1 MPIFY
6 MVYLMSNVESTLRD
20 RLASLITAMGYEFVG
35 CELQRQG
42 RGSVLR
48 VYIDAEN
55 GITLTDCSKVSRQVS
70 AMLDVDDP
78 IQGNYDLEI
87 SSPGLN
93 RPLFEIA
100 QYHAFLGKRIKLRL
114 SNPVN
119 NQRNVVGIL
128 QRVDE
133 ADIHLLVNAQE
144 MIFPFS
150 SIEKAK
156 VIADPAIGAGRP
168 PAVGEG

>member
-1 MPIFY
+1 MGNI
-6 MVYLMSNVESTLRD
+6 LMSNVESTLRD

-48 VYIDAEN
+48 VYIDSEK
-55 GITLTDCSKVSRQVS
+55 GITLDDCSAVSHQVS

-78 IQGNYDLEI
+78 IQGYYNLEI
-87 SSPGLN
+87 SSPGLD

-100 QYHAFLGKRIKLRL
+100 QYRKFIGNRIKVRMY
-114 SNPVN
+114 NPID
-119 NQRNVVGIL
+119 NQRHFVGIL

-133 ADIHLLVNAQE
+133 ADIHLLVDTE
-144 MIFPFS
+144 EVVLPFS
-150 SIEKAK
+150 GIEKAK
-156 VIADPAIGAGRP
+156 VIASRP
-168 PAVGEG
+168 